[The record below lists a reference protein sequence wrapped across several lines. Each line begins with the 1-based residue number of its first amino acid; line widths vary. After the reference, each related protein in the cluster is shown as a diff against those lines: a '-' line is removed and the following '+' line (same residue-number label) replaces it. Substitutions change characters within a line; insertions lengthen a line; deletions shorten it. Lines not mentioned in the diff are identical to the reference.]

1 MRIIS
6 FYILTVFCVVCQ
18 AKVFLP
24 GMQPQEAG
32 IEFAKVQQCMM
43 CHANTKN
50 GDADPFFS
58 WRGGMMAQAARDP
71 VFRAALTIS
80 NQDIEGVGEFCLRC
94 HAPRGW
100 LENRSEPADGS
111 ALNKEDMYG
120 VSCDICHRFIDPV
133 SEEAKKLVKYVP
145 PGYGN
150 AMMVADI
157 SNTVRG
163 PYGDGLGAMP
173 HKVMKSPFHASGQLC
188 GTCHDIS
195 NPLYAEDVN
204 SQAPYSFGHIERTYS
219 EWELS
224 DFAKRG
230 NEGSCQACHY
240 DIIEGGGQSSRF
252 GSIQREYF
260 VKHGPVGGSTWVQDA
275 TWLVWNGQ
283 DMDRKALDMGK
294 QRSEKL
300 LQNAA
305 ELKLSF
311 DKPGFVSLR
320 ITNLSGHKLPSG
332 YPEGRRMWINVKFFN
347 SSGEVLGEIGKYG
360 PKESVIFGEP
370 VNAPTL
376 LDAVATRVYE
386 CVPAMSEKQA
396 KKYGKK
402 PGKSFHFVLNDIIIK
417 DNRIPPEG
425 FKNSSFKEHL
435 CEPIEATYED
445 GQYWDD
451 IDFKLPSECSRVV
464 VKLMYQ
470 SVSWEYIKFL
480 AEENRTDDWGRRLYD
495 AWNQTGKCSPTVMA
509 EISSEIK
516 D

>member
-1 MRIIS
+1 MMRILS
-6 FYILTVFCVVCQ
+6 FYILTMFCVVSQ

-50 GDADPFFS
+50 GDADPVFS

-94 HAPRGW
+94 HTPRGW

-133 SEEAKKLVKYVP
+133 SEEARKLVKHVP

-204 SQAPYSFGHIERTYS
+204 
-219 EWELS
+219 
-224 DFAKRG
+224 
-230 NEGSCQACHY
+230 
-240 DIIEGGGQSSRF
+240 
-252 GSIQREYF
+252 
-260 VKHGPVGGSTWVQDA
+260 
-275 TWLVWNGQ
+275 
-283 DMDRKALDMGK
+283 
-294 QRSEKL
+294 
-300 LQNAA
+300 
-305 ELKLSF
+305 
-311 DKPGFVSLR
+311 
-320 ITNLSGHKLPSG
+320 
-332 YPEGRRMWINVKFFN
+332 
-347 SSGEVLGEIGKYG
+347 
-360 PKESVIFGEP
+360 
-370 VNAPTL
+370 
-376 LDAVATRVYE
+376 
-386 CVPAMSEKQA
+386 
-396 KKYGKK
+396 
-402 PGKSFHFVLNDIIIK
+402 
-417 DNRIPPEG
+417 
-425 FKNSSFKEHL
+425 
-435 CEPIEATYED
+435 
-445 GQYWDD
+445 
-451 IDFKLPSECSRVV
+451 
-464 VKLMYQ
+464 
-470 SVSWEYIKFL
+470 
-480 AEENRTDDWGRRLYD
+480 
-495 AWNQTGKCSPTVMA
+495 
-509 EISSEIK
+509 
-516 D
+516 

>member
-1 MRIIS
+1 
-6 FYILTVFCVVCQ
+6 
-18 AKVFLP
+18 
-24 GMQPQEAG
+24 
-32 IEFAKVQQCMM
+32 
-43 CHANTKN
+43 
-50 GDADPFFS
+50 
-58 WRGGMMAQAARDP
+58 
-71 VFRAALTIS
+71 
-80 NQDIEGVGEFCLRC
+80 
-94 HAPRGW
+94 
-100 LENRSEPADGS
+100 
-111 ALNKEDMYG
+111 
-120 VSCDICHRFIDPV
+120 
-133 SEEAKKLVKYVP
+133 
-145 PGYGN
+145 
-150 AMMVADI
+150 
-157 SNTVRG
+157 
-163 PYGDGLGAMP
+163 
-173 HKVMKSPFHASGQLC
+173 
-188 GTCHDIS
+188 
-195 NPLYAEDVN
+195 
-204 SQAPYSFGHIERTYS
+204 
-219 EWELS
+219 
-224 DFAKRG
+224 
-230 NEGSCQACHY
+230 
-240 DIIEGGGQSSRF
+240 
-252 GSIQREYF
+252 
-260 VKHGPVGGSTWVQDA
+260 VGGSTWVQDA